1 MFALLAVGSFGE
13 GLSQRGGVPHLP
25 PERSLSQHVPLQGVV
40 ECERVVVCLFV
51 MRVVVL
57 TSCEESHSRRVVVPL

>member
-1 MFALLAVGSFGE
+1 MFALLAVRSFGE

-40 ECERVVVCLFV
+40 DYGGLLSVCL
-51 MRVVVL
+51 
-57 TSCEESHSRRVVVPL
+57 